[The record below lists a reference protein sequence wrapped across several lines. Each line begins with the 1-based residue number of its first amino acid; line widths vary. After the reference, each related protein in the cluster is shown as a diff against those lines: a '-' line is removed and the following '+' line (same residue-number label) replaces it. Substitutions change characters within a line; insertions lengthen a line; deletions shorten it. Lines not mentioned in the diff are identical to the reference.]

1 MGETDAG
8 ETAVLRA
15 DDQRVPALLEAG
27 WRITA
32 RSWAAQLDADRADR
46 RVLRQ
51 LVERVAPVVVQELR
65 AADLPAVLAL
75 DAATVDD
82 YPGSVATQHEALTGS
97 SAALSR
103 TRRGFGAWTPS
114 GDLVGTTYLDVDG
127 DTVETAFTVVARDH
141 RGRGIGTALKAASV
155 LALLDEHVVRFRTGG
170 SDDNPA
176 IIAAGTA
183 VGYRRDEEWVTLE
196 PGPVRRR

>member
-1 MGETDAG
+1 M
-8 ETAVLRA
+8 LRA
-15 DDQRVPALLEAG
+15 DDPRVAGLIEAG

-32 RSWAAQLDADRADR
+32 RSWAAQLDGDRADR
-46 RVLRQ
+46 AALER
-51 LVERVAPVVVQELR
+51 LVERVVPVVVRQLR
-65 AADLPAVLAL
+65 VVDLPAVLAL
-75 DAATVDD
+75 DAATVAD
-82 YPGSVATQHEALTGS
+82 YPGSVATQHEPLTGS
-97 SAALSR
+97 SATPSP
-103 TRRGFGAWTPS
+103 TRRGFGAWTPT

-127 DTVETAFTVVARDH
+127 DSVETAFTVVARHH

-196 PGPVRRR
+196 RVTLERVTRESGPVRRR